1 MNLVLCVTNQKTVFL
16 VFEEPIFG
24 LSVNFLKCKANIGH
38 ILGKGKREKKST
50 VKKW

>member
-1 MNLVLCVTNQKTVFL
+1 MNLVLCVTNKKTVFL
-16 VFEEPIFG
+16 VFFG
-24 LSVNFLKCKANIGH
+24 LSVNFPKCKANIGH